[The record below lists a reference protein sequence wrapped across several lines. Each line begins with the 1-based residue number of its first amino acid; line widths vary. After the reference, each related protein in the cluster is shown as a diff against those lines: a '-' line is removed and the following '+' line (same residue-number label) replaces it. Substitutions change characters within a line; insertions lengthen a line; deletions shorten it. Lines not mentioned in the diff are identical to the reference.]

1 MTKANFT
8 EAGLY
13 QPIYEYLTRQGYT
26 VRGEVK
32 DCDIVAI
39 KEEELVIIELKR
51 NLSVEL
57 LGQAADRQRITSG
70 VYIALPKPKASLRSS
85 KWKGIRKL
93 LRRLELGLILV
104 DMNLDKPKAE
114 VILHPVPYK
123 SRRAKK
129 ARAGIIKEIEGRSG
143 NFNQGGSNRKKIMTA
158 YRENA
163 IFIACCLERDGILS
177 AKDLKELGT
186 GPKTYSILYNNFYGW
201 FHRVARG
208 KYSLSDVGK
217 SALAEYS
224 EIADYYRDKL
234 QL

>member
-1 MTKANFT
+1 MTKGKFS
-8 EAGLY
+8 ESSLY
-13 QPIYEYLTRQGYT
+13 QPIYDYLTQQGYM

-39 KEEELVIIELKR
+39 KGEELIIIELKKS
-51 NLSVEL
+51 LSVEL

-70 VYIALPKPKASLRSS
+70 VYIALPKPKVSLRSS

-93 LRRLELGLILV
+93 LRRLELGLIFV
-104 DMNLDKPKAE
+104 DMNRDKPKVE
-114 VILHPVPYK
+114 IILHPVPYK
-123 SRRAKK
+123 LRRTKK
-129 ARAGIIKEIEGRSG
+129 TREGIIKEAEGRSG
-143 NFNQGGSNRKKIMTA
+143 NFNQGGSNRKKVMTA

-177 AKDLKELGT
+177 AKDLKQLGT
-186 GPKTYSILYNNFYGW
+186 GSKTYSILYNNFYGW

-208 KYSLSDVGK
+208 KYSLSEVGK
-217 SALAEYS
+217 SALAEHS
-224 EIADYYRDKL
+224 EIANYYRKKL

>member
-114 VILHPVPYK
+114 V
-123 SRRAKK
+123 
-129 ARAGIIKEIEGRSG
+129 
-143 NFNQGGSNRKKIMTA
+143 
-158 YRENA
+158 
-163 IFIACCLERDGILS
+163 
-177 AKDLKELGT
+177 
-186 GPKTYSILYNNFYGW
+186 
-201 FHRVARG
+201 
-208 KYSLSDVGK
+208 
-217 SALAEYS
+217 
-224 EIADYYRDKL
+224 
-234 QL
+234 